1 MAPRSVADKRH
12 LRERLD
18 AVTRAR
24 VGLAR
29 ASAAVASSWR
39 HVIDAL
45 RRVRGVGAL
54 MRLGSSVTPL
64 GWGTT
69 LVGAGAALAGSLASW
84 VEAAVLGFTCLS
96 LVALSLLWSL
106 GRAGHTVALRLA
118 NTRVTVGEKAL
129 GALTVTNP
137 TSRRLRATKVEL
149 CVGAGANSFLC
160 PPLGRGESH
169 EEVFAIAT
177 TRRGIVAVGPA
188 STIRGDSLGLVRRVQ
203 TWSDA
208 TELYIHPRT
217 VAMNASTVGFIRDI
231 EGATAQ
237 GLSSADVSFHALREY
252 VPGDDRRAIH
262 WRSTARIGKLMVRQ
276 FEETRRSHLLI
287 VLDLDT
293 DAWASDDEFEIGVSA
308 AASMARAA
316 LVDAKEVSVHT
327 QAGHLKTPTPMHAM
341 DSLSGVERVL
351 GAERISA
358 LTQRAGT
365 EASQASTAV
374 VISGSR
380 THLAD
385 LHAALTRLPLDMV
398 ITGVRIDTDSD
409 FELRTLGNTPVVVAP
424 TLDDFA
430 IGMWKAL
437 G

>member
-1 MAPRSVADKRH
+1 
-12 LRERLD
+12 
-18 AVTRAR
+18 
-24 VGLAR
+24 
-29 ASAAVASSWR
+29 
-39 HVIDAL
+39 
-45 RRVRGVGAL
+45 
-54 MRLGSSVTPL
+54 MRLGSSLTPL

-106 GRAGHTVALRLA
+106 GRAGHAVTLRLA

-137 TSRRLRATKVEL
+137 TSRRLRATMVEL

-231 EGATAQ
+231 EGATTQ
-237 GLSSADVSFHALREY
+237 DLSSVDVSFHALREY

-262 WRSTARIGKLMVRQ
+262 WRSTARIGTLMVRQ

-398 ITGVRIDTDSD
+398 ITGVRIDMDSD

-424 TLDDFA
+424 TLDEFA

>member
-1 MAPRSVADKRH
+1 MAPRSVADRRH
-12 LRERLD
+12 LRDRLD

-39 HVIDAL
+39 RVIDAL

-54 MRLGSSVTPL
+54 MRLGSSLTPL

-106 GRAGHTVALRLA
+106 GRAGHAVALRLA

-137 TSRRLRATKVEL
+137 TSRRLRATMVEL

-231 EGATAQ
+231 EGATTQ
-237 GLSSADVSFHALREY
+237 DLSSADVSFHALREY

-398 ITGVRIDTDSD
+398 ITGVRIDMDSD

>member
-1 MAPRSVADKRH
+1 MAPRSVADRRH
-12 LRERLD
+12 LRDRLD

-24 VGLAR
+24 VGFAR

-39 HVIDAL
+39 RVIGAL

-54 MRLGSSVTPL
+54 MRLGSSLTPL
-64 GWGTT
+64 GWGTAII
-69 LVGAGAALAGSLASW
+69 GAGASLAGVLFSW
-84 VEAAVLGFTCLS
+84 VEAAVLGFTCLT

-137 TSRRLRATKVEL
+137 TSRRLRATMVEL

-208 TELYIHPRT
+208 TELFIHPRT

-231 EGATAQ
+231 EGATTQ
-237 GLSSADVSFHALREY
+237 DLSSADVSFHALREY

-424 TLDDFA
+424 TLDEFA

>member
-12 LRERLD
+12 LRDRLD

-39 HVIDAL
+39 RVIGAL

-54 MRLGSSVTPL
+54 MRLASSLTPL
-64 GWGTT
+64 GWGTAII
-69 LVGAGAALAGSLASW
+69 GAGASLAGVLFSW

-137 TSRRLRATKVEL
+137 TSRRLRATMVEL

-208 TELYIHPRT
+208 TELFIHPRT

-231 EGATAQ
+231 EGATTQ
-237 GLSSADVSFHALREY
+237 DLSSADVSFHALREY

-398 ITGVRIDTDSD
+398 ITGVRIDTESD

>member
-1 MAPRSVADKRH
+1 MTPRSVADKRH

-29 ASAAVASSWR
+29 ASATVVSSWR
-39 HVIDAL
+39 TCIAAA
-45 RRVRGVGAL
+45 RRVPG
-54 MRLGSSVTPL
+54 LGSFLRLLSSLTAL
-64 GWGTT
+64 GWGTAII
-69 LVGAGAALAGSLASW
+69 GAGASLAGVLFSW

-231 EGATAQ
+231 EGATTQ
-237 GLSSADVSFHALREY
+237 DLSSADVSFHALREY

-365 EASQASTAV
+365 EVSQASTAV

>member
-12 LRERLD
+12 LRDRLD

-39 HVIDAL
+39 RVIDVL

-54 MRLGSSVTPL
+54 MRLASSLTPL

-69 LVGAGAALAGSLASW
+69 LVGAGAALAGVLFSW

-137 TSRRLRATKVEL
+137 TSRRLRATMVEL

-231 EGATAQ
+231 EGATTQ
-237 GLSSADVSFHALREY
+237 DLSSADVSFHALREY

-365 EASQASTAV
+365 EVSQASTAV

>member
-1 MAPRSVADKRH
+1 MAPRSVADRRH
-12 LRERLD
+12 LRDRLD

-24 VGLAR
+24 VGFAR

-39 HVIDAL
+39 RVIGAL

-54 MRLGSSVTPL
+54 MRLGSSLTPL

-69 LVGAGAALAGSLASW
+69 LVGAGAALAGVLFSW

-137 TSRRLRATKVEL
+137 TSRRLRATMVEL

-208 TELYIHPRT
+208 TELFIHPRT

-231 EGATAQ
+231 EGATTQ
-237 GLSSADVSFHALREY
+237 DLSSADVSFHALREY

-398 ITGVRIDTDSD
+398 ITGVRIDMDSD

-424 TLDDFA
+424 TLDEFA

>member
-231 EGATAQ
+231 EGATTQ
-237 GLSSADVSFHALREY
+237 DLSSADVSFHALREY

-424 TLDDFA
+424 TLDEFA

>member
-1 MAPRSVADKRH
+1 MAPRSVADRRH
-12 LRERLD
+12 LRDRLD

-24 VGLAR
+24 VGFAR

-39 HVIDAL
+39 RVIGAL

-54 MRLGSSVTPL
+54 MRLASSLTPL
-64 GWGTT
+64 GWGTAII
-69 LVGAGAALAGSLASW
+69 GAGASLAGVLFSW

-106 GRAGHTVALRLA
+106 GRAGHTVALHLA

-137 TSRRLRATKVEL
+137 TSRRLRATMVEL

-208 TELYIHPRT
+208 TELFIHPRT

-231 EGATAQ
+231 EGATTQ
-237 GLSSADVSFHALREY
+237 DLSSADVSFHALREY

-424 TLDDFA
+424 TLDEFA

>member
-1 MAPRSVADKRH
+1 MAPRSVADRRH
-12 LRERLD
+12 LRDRLD

-24 VGLAR
+24 VGFAR

-39 HVIDAL
+39 RVIDVL

-54 MRLGSSVTPL
+54 MRLASSLTPL
-64 GWGTT
+64 GWGTAII
-69 LVGAGAALAGSLASW
+69 GAGASLAGVLFSW

-106 GRAGHTVALRLA
+106 GRAGHTVALHLA

-137 TSRRLRATKVEL
+137 TSRRLRATMVEL

-208 TELYIHPRT
+208 TELFIHPRT

-231 EGATAQ
+231 EGATTQ
-237 GLSSADVSFHALREY
+237 DLSSADVSFHGLREY

-424 TLDDFA
+424 TLDEFA

>member
-1 MAPRSVADKRH
+1 MAPRSVADRRH
-12 LRERLD
+12 LRDRLD

-24 VGLAR
+24 VGFAR

-39 HVIDAL
+39 RVIDVL

-54 MRLGSSVTPL
+54 MRLGSSLTPL

-69 LVGAGAALAGSLASW
+69 LVGAGAALAGVLFSW

-137 TSRRLRATKVEL
+137 TSRRLRATMVEL

-208 TELYIHPRT
+208 TELFIHPRT

-231 EGATAQ
+231 EGATTQ
-237 GLSSADVSFHALREY
+237 DLSSADVSFHALREY

-424 TLDDFA
+424 TLDEFA

>member
-39 HVIDAL
+39 RTIDAL

-106 GRAGHTVALRLA
+106 GRAGHTVVLRLA

-160 PPLGRGESH
+160 PPLGHGESH

-231 EGATAQ
+231 EGATTQ
-237 GLSSADVSFHALREY
+237 DLSSADVSFHALREY

>member
-1 MAPRSVADKRH
+1 MTPRSVADKRP

-29 ASAAVASSWR
+29 ASATVVSSWR
-39 HVIDAL
+39 TCIAAA
-45 RRVRGVGAL
+45 RRVPG
-54 MRLGSSVTPL
+54 LGSFLRLLSSLTAL
-64 GWGTT
+64 GWGTAII
-69 LVGAGAALAGSLASW
+69 GAGASLAGVLFSW

-160 PPLGRGESH
+160 PPLGHGESH

-231 EGATAQ
+231 EGATTQ
-237 GLSSADVSFHALREY
+237 DLSSADVSFHALREY

-409 FELRTLGNTPVVVAP
+409 FELRTLGNTPVVVVP

>member
-29 ASAAVASSWR
+29 ASATVVSSWR
-39 HVIDAL
+39 TCIAAA
-45 RRVRGVGAL
+45 RRVPG
-54 MRLGSSVTPL
+54 LGSFLRLLSSLTAL
-64 GWGTT
+64 GWGTAII
-69 LVGAGAALAGSLASW
+69 GAGASVAGVLFSW
-84 VEAAVLGFTCLS
+84 VEAVVLGFTCLS

-160 PPLGRGESH
+160 PPLGHGESH

-231 EGATAQ
+231 EGATTQ
-237 GLSSADVSFHALREY
+237 DLSSADVSFHALREY

>member
-1 MAPRSVADKRH
+1 MAPRSVADRRH
-12 LRERLD
+12 LRDRLD

-24 VGLAR
+24 VGFAR

-39 HVIDAL
+39 RVIDVL

-54 MRLGSSVTPL
+54 MRLGSSLTPL

-69 LVGAGAALAGSLASW
+69 LVGAGAALAGVLFSW

-137 TSRRLRATKVEL
+137 TSRRLRATMVEL

-231 EGATAQ
+231 EGATTQ
-237 GLSSADVSFHALREY
+237 DLSSADVSFHALREY

-424 TLDDFA
+424 TLDEFA

>member
-160 PPLGRGESH
+160 SPLGRGESH

-231 EGATAQ
+231 EGATTQ
-237 GLSSADVSFHALREY
+237 DLSSADVSFHALREY

>member
-1 MAPRSVADKRH
+1 MAPRSVADRRH

-39 HVIDAL
+39 RVIDAL

-54 MRLGSSVTPL
+54 MRLASSLTPL
-64 GWGTT
+64 GWGTAII
-69 LVGAGAALAGSLASW
+69 GAGASLAGVLFSW

-106 GRAGHTVALRLA
+106 GRAGHAVTLRLA

-137 TSRRLRATKVEL
+137 TSRRLRATMVEL

-231 EGATAQ
+231 EGATTQ
-237 GLSSADVSFHALREY
+237 DLSSADVSFHALREY

-398 ITGVRIDTDSD
+398 ITGVRIDMDSD

>member
-1 MAPRSVADKRH
+1 MAPRSVADRRH
-12 LRERLD
+12 LRDRLD

-24 VGLAR
+24 VGFAR

-39 HVIDAL
+39 RVIDAL

-54 MRLGSSVTPL
+54 MRLASSLTPL
-64 GWGTT
+64 GWGTAII
-69 LVGAGAALAGSLASW
+69 GAGASLAGVLFSW

-137 TSRRLRATKVEL
+137 TSRRLRATMVEL

-231 EGATAQ
+231 EGATTQ
-237 GLSSADVSFHALREY
+237 DLSSADVSFHALREY

-365 EASQASTAV
+365 EASQASTAF

>member
-1 MAPRSVADKRH
+1 MAPRSVADRRH

-24 VGLAR
+24 VGFAR

-39 HVIDAL
+39 RVIGAL

-54 MRLGSSVTPL
+54 MRLGSSLTPL
-64 GWGTT
+64 GWGTAII
-69 LVGAGAALAGSLASW
+69 GAGASLAGVLFSW
-84 VEAAVLGFTCLS
+84 VEAAVLGFTCLT
-96 LVALSLLWSL
+96 LVAFSLLWSL

-137 TSRRLRATKVEL
+137 TSRRLRATMVEL

-208 TELYIHPRT
+208 TELFIHPRT

-231 EGATAQ
+231 EGATTQ
-237 GLSSADVSFHALREY
+237 DLSSADVSFHALREY

>member
-24 VGLAR
+24 VALAR
-29 ASAAVASSWR
+29 ASATVVSSWR
-39 HVIDAL
+39 TCIAAA
-45 RRVRGVGAL
+45 RRVPG
-54 MRLGSSVTPL
+54 LGSFLRLLSSLTAL
-64 GWGTT
+64 GWGTAIIGT
-69 LVGAGAALAGSLASW
+69 GASLAGVLFSW
-84 VEAAVLGFTCLS
+84 VEAAVLGFTCLT
-96 LVALSLLWSL
+96 LVVLSLLWSL
-106 GRAGHTVALRLA
+106 GRAGHAVALRLA

-129 GALTVTNP
+129 GALTVSNP
-137 TSRRLRATKVEL
+137 TARRLRATMVEL
-149 CVGAGANSFLC
+149 RVGAGANSFLC
-160 PPLGRGESH
+160 PALGRDENH

-177 TRRGIVAVGPA
+177 TRRGVVAVGPA
-188 STIRGDSLGLVRRVQ
+188 STIRGDGLGLVRRVQ

-231 EGATAQ
+231 EGATTQ
-237 GLSSADVSFHALREY
+237 DLSSADVSFHALREY

-262 WRSTARIGKLMVRQ
+262 WRSTARVGKLMVRQ

-293 DAWASDDEFEIGVSA
+293 DAWASDEEFEIGVSA

-327 QAGHLKTPTPMHAM
+327 QVGHLKTPTPMHAM

-380 THLAD
+380 TLLAD

-398 ITGVRIDTDSD
+398 ITGVRIDMDAD

>member
-12 LRERLD
+12 LRDRLD

-39 HVIDAL
+39 RVIGAL

-54 MRLGSSVTPL
+54 MRLASSLTPL
-64 GWGTT
+64 GWGTAII
-69 LVGAGAALAGSLASW
+69 GAGASLAGVLFSW

-137 TSRRLRATKVEL
+137 TSRRLRATMVEL

-208 TELYIHPRT
+208 TELFIHPRT

-231 EGATAQ
+231 EGATTQ
-237 GLSSADVSFHALREY
+237 DLSSADVSFHALREY

>member
-12 LRERLD
+12 LRDRLD

-39 HVIDAL
+39 RVIDAL

-54 MRLGSSVTPL
+54 MRLASSLTPL
-64 GWGTT
+64 GWGTAII
-69 LVGAGAALAGSLASW
+69 GAGASLAGVLFSW

-106 GRAGHTVALRLA
+106 GRAGHTVALHLA

-137 TSRRLRATKVEL
+137 TSRRLRATMVEL

-208 TELYIHPRT
+208 TELFIHPRT

-231 EGATAQ
+231 EGATTQ
-237 GLSSADVSFHALREY
+237 DLSSADVSFHALREY

-424 TLDDFA
+424 TLDEFA

>member
-12 LRERLD
+12 LRDRLD

-39 HVIDAL
+39 RVIDAL

-54 MRLGSSVTPL
+54 MRLASSLTPL
-64 GWGTT
+64 GWGTAII
-69 LVGAGAALAGSLASW
+69 GAGASLAGVLFSW

-137 TSRRLRATKVEL
+137 TSRRLRATMVEL

-208 TELYIHPRT
+208 TELFIHPRT

-231 EGATAQ
+231 EGATTQ
-237 GLSSADVSFHALREY
+237 DLSSADVSFHALREY

>member
-118 NTRVTVGEKAL
+118 NTRVTVGERAL

-160 PPLGRGESH
+160 PPLGHGESH

-231 EGATAQ
+231 EGATTQ
-237 GLSSADVSFHALREY
+237 DLSSADVSFHALREY

>member
-39 HVIDAL
+39 TCIAAA
-45 RRVRGVGAL
+45 RRVPG
-54 MRLGSSVTPL
+54 LGSFLRLLSSLTAL
-64 GWGTT
+64 GWGTAII
-69 LVGAGAALAGSLASW
+69 GAGASLAGVLFSW

-160 PPLGRGESH
+160 PPLGHGESH

-231 EGATAQ
+231 EGATTQ
-237 GLSSADVSFHALREY
+237 DLSSADVSFHALREY

-365 EASQASTAV
+365 EVSQASTAV

-409 FELRTLGNTPVVVAP
+409 FELRTLGNTPVVVAR

>member
-1 MAPRSVADKRH
+1 MTPRSVADKRH

-118 NTRVTVGEKAL
+118 NTRVTVGERAL

-160 PPLGRGESH
+160 PPLGHGESH

-231 EGATAQ
+231 EGATTQ
-237 GLSSADVSFHALREY
+237 DLSSADVSFHALREY

>member
-39 HVIDAL
+39 RVIDAL

-54 MRLGSSVTPL
+54 MRLASSLTPL
-64 GWGTT
+64 GWGTAII
-69 LVGAGAALAGSLASW
+69 GAGASLAGVLFSW

-106 GRAGHTVALRLA
+106 GRAGHTVALHLA

-137 TSRRLRATKVEL
+137 TSRRLRATMVEL

-231 EGATAQ
+231 EGATTQ
-237 GLSSADVSFHALREY
+237 DLSSADVSFHALREY

-293 DAWASDDEFEIGVSA
+293 DAWTSDDEFEIGVSA

-424 TLDDFA
+424 TLDEFA

>member
-1 MAPRSVADKRH
+1 MAPRSVADRRH
-12 LRERLD
+12 LRDRLD

-24 VGLAR
+24 VGFAR

-39 HVIDAL
+39 RVIDAL

-54 MRLGSSVTPL
+54 MRLASSLTPL
-64 GWGTT
+64 GWGTAII
-69 LVGAGAALAGSLASW
+69 GAGASLAGVLFSW

-137 TSRRLRATKVEL
+137 TSRRLRATMVEL

-160 PPLGRGESH
+160 PPLGHGESH

-231 EGATAQ
+231 EGATTQ
-237 GLSSADVSFHALREY
+237 DLSSADVSFHALREY

-424 TLDDFA
+424 TLDEFA

>member
-1 MAPRSVADKRH
+1 MAPRSVADRRH
-12 LRERLD
+12 LRDRLD

-24 VGLAR
+24 VGFAR

-39 HVIDAL
+39 RVIGAL

-54 MRLGSSVTPL
+54 MRLASSLTPL
-64 GWGTT
+64 GWGTAII
-69 LVGAGAALAGSLASW
+69 GAGASLAGVLFSW

-137 TSRRLRATKVEL
+137 TSRRLRATMVEL

-231 EGATAQ
+231 EGATTQ
-237 GLSSADVSFHALREY
+237 DLSSADVSFHALREY

-424 TLDDFA
+424 TLDEFA

>member
-12 LRERLD
+12 LRDRLD

-39 HVIDAL
+39 RVIGAL

-54 MRLGSSVTPL
+54 MRLGSSLTPL

-69 LVGAGAALAGSLASW
+69 LVGAGAALAGVLFSW

-137 TSRRLRATKVEL
+137 TSRRLRATMVEL

-208 TELYIHPRT
+208 TELFIHPRT

-231 EGATAQ
+231 EGATTQ
-237 GLSSADVSFHALREY
+237 DLSSADVSFHALREY

-398 ITGVRIDTDSD
+398 ITGVRIDMDSD

>member
-12 LRERLD
+12 LRDRLD
-18 AVTRAR
+18 AVTHAR
-24 VGLAR
+24 VALAR
-29 ASAAVASSWR
+29 ASAVVAFSWR
-39 HVIDAL
+39 RVIVAL
-45 RRVRGVGAL
+45 RRVPGLGAFL
-54 MRLGSSVTPL
+54 RLLSSLTPL
-64 GWGTT
+64 GWGTA
-69 LVGAGAALAGSLASW
+69 LVGAGATLAGVLFSW
-84 VEAAVLGFTCLS
+84 VEAAVLGFTCLT

-106 GRAGHTVALRLA
+106 GRAGHDVTLQLA

-129 GALTVTNP
+129 GALTISNP
-137 TSRRLRATKVEL
+137 TSRRLRAAMVEL
-149 CVGAGANSFLC
+149 RVGAGANSFLC
-160 PPLGRGESH
+160 PALSQDESH

-188 STIRGDSLGLVRRVQ
+188 STIRGDGLGLVRRVQ
-203 TWSDA
+203 TWSEA

-231 EGATAQ
+231 EGATTQ
-237 GLSSADVSFHALREY
+237 DLSSADVSFHALREY
-252 VPGDDRRAIH
+252 APGDDRRAIH

-293 DAWASDDEFEIGVSA
+293 DAWASDEEFEIGVSA
-308 AASMARAA
+308 AASLARAA

-327 QAGHLKTPTPMHAM
+327 QSGHLKTPTPMHAM

-351 GAERISA
+351 GAERINA

-380 THLAD
+380 TRLAD
-385 LHAALTRLPLDMV
+385 LHAALTQLPLDMV
-398 ITGVRIDTDSD
+398 ITGVRIDMASA

>member
-1 MAPRSVADKRH
+1 MAPRSVADRRH
-12 LRERLD
+12 LRDRLD

-24 VGLAR
+24 VGFAR

-39 HVIDAL
+39 RVIDAL
-45 RRVRGVGAL
+45 RLVRGVGAL
-54 MRLGSSVTPL
+54 MRLASSLTPL
-64 GWGTT
+64 GWGTAII
-69 LVGAGAALAGSLASW
+69 GAGASLAGVLFSW

-137 TSRRLRATKVEL
+137 TSRRLRATMVEL

-231 EGATAQ
+231 EGATTQ
-237 GLSSADVSFHALREY
+237 DLSSADVSFHALREY

-424 TLDDFA
+424 TLDEFA

>member
-29 ASAAVASSWR
+29 ASATVVSSWR
-39 HVIDAL
+39 TCIAAA
-45 RRVRGVGAL
+45 RRVPG
-54 MRLGSSVTPL
+54 LGSFLRLLSSLTAL
-64 GWGTT
+64 GWGTAII
-69 LVGAGAALAGSLASW
+69 GAGASLAGVLFSW

-160 PPLGRGESH
+160 PPLGHGESH

-231 EGATAQ
+231 EGATTQ
-237 GLSSADVSFHALREY
+237 DLSSADVSFHALREY

-262 WRSTARIGKLMVRQ
+262 WRSTARIGTLMVRQ

-398 ITGVRIDTDSD
+398 ITGVRIDMDSD

-424 TLDDFA
+424 TLDEFA

>member
-1 MAPRSVADKRH
+1 M
-12 LRERLD
+12 
-18 AVTRAR
+18 
-24 VGLAR
+24 
-29 ASAAVASSWR
+29 
-39 HVIDAL
+39 DAL

-160 PPLGRGESH
+160 PPLGHGESH

-231 EGATAQ
+231 EGATTQ
-237 GLSSADVSFHALREY
+237 DLSSADVSFHALREY

>member
-1 MAPRSVADKRH
+1 MAPRSVADRRH
-12 LRERLD
+12 LRDRLD

-39 HVIDAL
+39 RVIGAL

-54 MRLGSSVTPL
+54 MRLASSLTPL
-64 GWGTT
+64 GWGTAII
-69 LVGAGAALAGSLASW
+69 GAGASLAGVLFSW

-137 TSRRLRATKVEL
+137 TSRRLRATMVEL

-231 EGATAQ
+231 EGATTQ
-237 GLSSADVSFHALREY
+237 DLSSADVSFHALREY

-293 DAWASDDEFEIGVSA
+293 DAWVSDDEFEIGVSA

>member
-1 MAPRSVADKRH
+1 MAPRSVADRRH
-12 LRERLD
+12 LRDRLD

-39 HVIDAL
+39 RVIDAL

-54 MRLGSSVTPL
+54 MRLGSSLTPL

-84 VEAAVLGFTCLS
+84 VEAAVLGFTSLS

-106 GRAGHTVALRLA
+106 GRAGHAVTLRLA

-137 TSRRLRATKVEL
+137 TSRRLRATMVEL

-231 EGATAQ
+231 EGATTQ
-237 GLSSADVSFHALREY
+237 DLSSADVSFHALREY

-262 WRSTARIGKLMVRQ
+262 WRSTARIGTLMVRQ

-398 ITGVRIDTDSD
+398 ITGVRIDMDSD

>member
-24 VGLAR
+24 VALAR
-29 ASAAVASSWR
+29 TSATVVSSWR
-39 HVIDAL
+39 TCIAAA
-45 RRVRGVGAL
+45 RRVPG
-54 MRLGSSVTPL
+54 LGSFLRLLSSLTVL
-64 GWGTT
+64 GWGTAII
-69 LVGAGAALAGSLASW
+69 GAGASLAGVLFSW
-84 VEAAVLGFTCLS
+84 VEAAVLGFTCLT

-106 GRAGHTVALRLA
+106 GRAGHAVALRLA

-129 GALTVTNP
+129 GALTVSNP
-137 TSRRLRATKVEL
+137 TARRLRATMVEL
-149 CVGAGANSFLC
+149 RVGAGANSFLC
-160 PPLGRGESH
+160 PALGRDENH

-177 TRRGIVAVGPA
+177 TRRGVVAVGPA
-188 STIRGDSLGLVRRVQ
+188 STIRGDGLGLVRRVQ

-231 EGATAQ
+231 EGATTQ
-237 GLSSADVSFHALREY
+237 DLSSADVSFHALREY

-262 WRSTARIGKLMVRQ
+262 WRSTARVGKLMVRQ

-293 DAWASDDEFEIGVSA
+293 DAWASDEEFEIGVSA

-327 QAGHLKTPTPMHAM
+327 QVGHLKTPTPMHAM

-351 GAERISA
+351 GAERIST

-380 THLAD
+380 TLLAD

-398 ITGVRIDTDSD
+398 ITGVRIDMEAD
-409 FELRTLGNTPVVVAP
+409 FELRTLGNTPVVVTP

>member
-1 MAPRSVADKRH
+1 M
-12 LRERLD
+12 
-18 AVTRAR
+18 
-24 VGLAR
+24 
-29 ASAAVASSWR
+29 
-39 HVIDAL
+39 DAL

-231 EGATAQ
+231 EGATTQ
-237 GLSSADVSFHALREY
+237 DLSSADVSFHALREY

-287 VLDLDT
+287 ILDLDT

>member
-1 MAPRSVADKRH
+1 MAPRSVADRRH
-12 LRERLD
+12 LRDRLD

-24 VGLAR
+24 VGFAR

-39 HVIDAL
+39 RVIDVL

-54 MRLGSSVTPL
+54 MRLGSSLTPL

-69 LVGAGAALAGSLASW
+69 LVGAGAALAGVLFSW

-137 TSRRLRATKVEL
+137 TSRRLRATMVEL

-160 PPLGRGESH
+160 PPLGHGESH

-208 TELYIHPRT
+208 TELFIHPRT

-231 EGATAQ
+231 EGATTQ
-237 GLSSADVSFHALREY
+237 DLSSADVSFHALREY

-424 TLDDFA
+424 TLDEFA